1 MEFNGLPLHP
11 LVIHAVVVFAPLA
24 AVTAIAYA
32 VRPGWR
38 WALRWPLVAMTV
50 IAAGAAVIA
59 ALSGQNLAETRGL
72 DALPAVRTHQE
83 RGELLRNILLGFTV
97 VVGLAAWRLGGPSG
111 LKSGR
116 GERPTGDGGRT
127 GVVEI
132 VVMGLLVVGAVAVG
146 VAVFLAGDSGSRA
159 VWEL

>member
-11 LVIHAVVVFAPLA
+11 LVVHAVVVFSPLA
-24 AVTAIAYA
+24 ALGGILYA
-32 VRPGWR
+32 VRPQWR
-38 WALRWPLVAMTV
+38 WALRWPLVAVTL
-50 IAAGAAVIA
+50 IAAGAAVLA
-59 ALSGQNLAETRGL
+59 VFAGKDLAETRGL
-72 DALPAVRTHQE
+72 DALPAVRTHEE

-97 VVGLAAWRLGGPSG
+97 VVALGAWRLGGPSG

-116 GERPTGDGGRT
+116 GERPTGEGNTRI
-127 GVVEI
+127 VEI
-132 VVMGLLVVGAVAVG
+132 VLMGLLVVGSVAVG

>member
-1 MEFNGLPLHP
+1 M
-11 LVIHAVVVFAPLA
+11 
-24 AVTAIAYA
+24 
-32 VRPGWR
+32 
-38 WALRWPLVAMTV
+38 
-50 IAAGAAVIA
+50 
-59 ALSGQNLAETRGL
+59 
-72 DALPAVRTHQE
+72 RTHQE

-116 GERPTGDGGRT
+116 GERPVGGGGRT

-132 VVMGLLVVGAVAVG
+132 VVMGLLVIGAVAVG

>member
-1 MEFNGLPLHP
+1 MEINGLPLHP
-11 LVIHAVVVFAPLA
+11 LVVHAVVVFAPLA
-24 AVTAIAYA
+24 ALFGIVYA
-32 VRPGWR
+32 VRPQWR
-38 WALRWPLVAMTV
+38 WALRWPLVVVTL
-50 IAAGAAVIA
+50 IAVGTAVVAVLAG
-59 ALSGQNLAETRGL
+59 QDLAETRGL
-72 DALPAVRTHQE
+72 DALEAVRTHEE
-83 RGELLRNILLGFTV
+83 RGKLLRNILLGFTV

-116 GERPTGDGGRT
+116 GERAATPAWC
-127 GVVEI
+127 EI

>member
-11 LVIHAVVVFAPLA
+11 LVIHAVVVFAPLS

-32 VRPGWR
+32 VRPQWR
-38 WALRWPLVAMTV
+38 WALRWPLVAMTI
-50 IAAGAAVIA
+50 IAAGAAVLA
-59 ALSGQNLAETRGL
+59 AVSGGNLAESRGL
-72 DALPAVRTHQE
+72 DALPAVRTHQQ
-83 RGELLRNILLGFTV
+83 RGQLLRNILLGFTV
-97 VVGLAAWRLGGPSG
+97 VVALAAWRLGGPSG

-116 GERPTGDGGRT
+116 GERPTGGT
-127 GVVEI
+127 GTTAVAELVL
-132 VVMGLLVVGAVAVG
+132 MGLLVVGAVAVG